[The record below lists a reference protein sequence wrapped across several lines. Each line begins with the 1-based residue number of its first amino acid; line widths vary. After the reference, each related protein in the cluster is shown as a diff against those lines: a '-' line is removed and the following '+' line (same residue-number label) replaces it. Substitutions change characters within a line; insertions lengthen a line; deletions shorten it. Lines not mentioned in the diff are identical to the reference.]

1 MNRPAIRAAVAALAL
16 VLTAIAPGCG
26 GDDASGSG
34 ASVASVKD
42 PPARGN
48 PIAVLRAAPVPL
60 PEIHL
65 TPPPEKVEGPRYP
78 IARVRPGHRVDLRD
92 SPGGDVVTTAGDH
105 TEFGSK
111 RSFWVA
117 SVEGDWL
124 GVPAPEIGN
133 GRLGWIKDDRID
145 LDVSETHYWIV
156 ADLSHQ
162 LLELHYGNRVL
173 NRFTVTVGSAG
184 SPTPLGDYAVTDG
197 LAGRGLGPYYG
208 CCVLA
213 LTGHQPNLPP
223 GWLGG
228 DRIAIHGT
236 PGSIGGANSAGCLRA
251 SDRDMVL
258 LFARVPLGTPVFIR
272 A

>member
-1 MNRPAIRAAVAALAL
+1 MSSPAVRVVLATLAL
-16 VLTAIAPGCG
+16 GIAAAAPGCG
-26 GDDASGSG
+26 GDASGSG
-34 ASVASVKD
+34 TSAAAVQD

-48 PIAVLRAAPVPL
+48 PLDVLHMAGIPL
-60 PEIHL
+60 PELHL
-65 TPPPEKVEGPRYP
+65 TPPPEKVRGPRYP
-78 IARVRPGHRVDLRD
+78 LATVRHGHRVELHD
-92 SPGGDVVTTAGDH
+92 SPNGNVVAVAADH

-117 SVEGDWL
+117 RVQGDWL
-124 GVPAPEIGN
+124 GVPAPELGN

-145 LDVSETHYWIV
+145 VDVSETHYWIV
-156 ADLSHQ
+156 AEVGRHS
-162 LLELHYGNRVL
+162 LELHFGDRVL
-173 NRFTVTVGSAG
+173 DSFTITVGSPA
-184 SPTPLGDYAVTDG
+184 SPTPLGKYAVTDG
-197 LAGRGLGPYYG
+197 LAGRGVGPYYG